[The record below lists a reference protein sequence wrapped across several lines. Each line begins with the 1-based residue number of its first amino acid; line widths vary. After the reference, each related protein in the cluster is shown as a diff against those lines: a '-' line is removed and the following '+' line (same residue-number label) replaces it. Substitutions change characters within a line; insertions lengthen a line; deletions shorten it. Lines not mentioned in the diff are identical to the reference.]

1 MAQKPTTQV
10 TIYKPRITGT
20 TGWVAVYKESKQVAK
35 DWATYDPVN
44 AYTTKAEADA
54 KAATNPTRP

>member
-1 MAQKPTTQV
+1 MASKPTVQV
-10 TIYKPRITGT
+10 TIYKPRITT
-20 TGWVAVYKESKQVAK
+20 TGWVAVYKDVKSVPK

-44 AYTTKAEADA
+44 AYTTKPEADA